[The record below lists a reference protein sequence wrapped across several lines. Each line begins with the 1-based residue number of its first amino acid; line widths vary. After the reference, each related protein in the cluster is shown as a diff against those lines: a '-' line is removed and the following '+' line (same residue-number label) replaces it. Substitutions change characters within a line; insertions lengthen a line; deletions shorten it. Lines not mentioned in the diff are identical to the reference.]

1 MTNLKLYAILG
12 KEYRKGRS
20 LKEMATALV
29 KGGVTA
35 IQLRD
40 KDVSVRQ
47 FLKDAE
53 EIKEVTSKFNIP
65 FIINDRVDV
74 CLAVD
79 AEGVHLGKEDL
90 PVYHARRI
98 LGNEKII
105 GASVNSLQ
113 EAKKAAE
120 YGASYVATG
129 SVFPSQTKPKPCIS
143 LDLIGSIKKEVTIP
157 VLTIGGI
164 TIDNASRAI
173 EAGADGI
180 CIMKGLLDT
189 YGIIERVK
197 AFKRLIDKLEKNRG
211 GIICANSR

>member
-1 MTNLKLYAILG
+1 MLNLELYVILG
-12 KEYRKGRS
+12 KEYRRGRS
-20 LKEMATALV
+20 LEEIATALAR
-29 KGGVTA
+29 GGVTA

-65 FIINDRVDV
+65 FIVNDRTDI

-79 AEGVHLGKEDL
+79 ADGVHLGKEDL
-90 PVYHARRI
+90 PIYHARRI
-98 LGNEKII
+98 LDNKKII
-105 GASVNSLQ
+105 GASVSSIE
-113 EAKKAAE
+113 EAKKAEE
-120 YGASYVATG
+120 YGASYVSVG

-143 LDLIGSIKKEVTIP
+143 LDLIGNIKKEVSIP
-157 VLTIGGI
+157 VIAIGGI
-164 TIDNASRAI
+164 TIDNASKVI

-189 YGIIERVK
+189 YGIMERVK
-197 AFKRLIDKLEKNRG
+197 AFKKLIDKLEKNRG
-211 GIICANSR
+211 VICANLP